1 MLGNFLI
8 ATSSFASPRKQSA
21 RVQDWDSNAAIDCLT
36 GRNVNANA
44 CTSSKNAC
52 NRNTD
57 NTAVERVSAGRDP
70 QKKRNPKAAYKK
82 TNRSRRTYYKKN
94 PVQS

>member
-8 ATSSFASPRKQSA
+8 AAPSFASPRKQSA

-44 CTSSKNAC
+44 CTSLKNARDC
-52 NRNTD
+52 NTD
-57 NTAVERVSAGRDP
+57 NTAIKRVSGFSDF
-70 QKKRNPKAAYKK
+70 N
-82 TNRSRRTYYKKN
+82 
-94 PVQS
+94 